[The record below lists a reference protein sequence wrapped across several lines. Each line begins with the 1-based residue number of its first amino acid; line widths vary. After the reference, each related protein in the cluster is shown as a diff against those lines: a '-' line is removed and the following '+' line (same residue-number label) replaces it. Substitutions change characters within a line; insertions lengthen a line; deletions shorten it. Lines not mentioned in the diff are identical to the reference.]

1 MTLLRKAQPMSHTTL
16 VDEKTVLLID
26 GTGHAERMSA
36 RIARS
41 TGARIITAADLTS
54 ALRSIATDEP
64 DGIISG
70 LPMTGDGLPLL
81 LYVAAHHPGL
91 PVVVLLDEADND
103 AAQQAEWFG
112 AKAAIARS
120 ADPGVLSEHV
130 AEALGIR
137 PVVDT
142 EIWDR
147 VAAVATRRHLSLV
160 APPPATRLD
169 DLLSGLF
176 RGLGQVRGLRGSLA
190 LDNDGS
196 LLGAVDASGS
206 LDVPRILAPLQALI
220 LAGQAACTDAGL
232 EHCETAVLRTGEETL
247 VMSCCADASTHAH
260 VVTIVA
266 AEGNRALVE
275 LAHKRLRR
283 EFQVAR
289 AAASYPTTLPSASE
303 ISA

>member
-1 MTLLRKAQPMSHTTL
+1 M
-16 VDEKTVLLID
+16 
-26 GTGHAERMSA
+26 
-36 RIARS
+36 
-41 TGARIITAADLTS
+41 
-54 ALRSIATDEP
+54 
-64 DGIISG
+64 
-70 LPMTGDGLPLL
+70 
-81 LYVAAHHPGL
+81 
-91 PVVVLLDEADND
+91 
-103 AAQQAEWFG
+103 
-112 AKAAIARS
+112 
-120 ADPGVLSEHV
+120 

-137 PVVDT
+137 PAVDT
-142 EIWDR
+142 EIWDHA
-147 VAAVATRRHLSLV
+147 AAVAGRRHLSLV
-160 APPPATRLD
+160 APPPASRLD

-190 LDNDGS
+190 LDDNGS

-220 LAGQAACTDAGL
+220 LAGHAACTDAGL

-266 AEGNRALVE
+266 ADGNQALVE

-289 AAASYPTTLPSASE
+289 AAASNPTTILPSASE

>member
-1 MTLLRKAQPMSHTTL
+1 MSHTTL

-64 DGIISG
+64 NGIISG

-120 ADPGVLSEHV
+120 ADRGVLSEHV

-160 APPPATRLD
+160 APPPATRLY

-190 LDNDGS
+190 LDDDGS

>member
-1 MTLLRKAQPMSHTTL
+1 M
-16 VDEKTVLLID
+16 
-26 GTGHAERMSA
+26 
-36 RIARS
+36 
-41 TGARIITAADLTS
+41 
-54 ALRSIATDEP
+54 
-64 DGIISG
+64 
-70 LPMTGDGLPLL
+70 
-81 LYVAAHHPGL
+81 
-91 PVVVLLDEADND
+91 
-103 AAQQAEWFG
+103 
-112 AKAAIARS
+112 
-120 ADPGVLSEHV
+120 

-137 PVVDT
+137 PDVDT

-160 APPPATRLD
+160 AAPPVSRFDPEER
-169 DLLSGLF
+169 LSGLF

-247 VMSCCADASTHAH
+247 VMSSCADASTHAH

-266 AEGNRALVE
+266 ADGNQALVE

-289 AAASYPTTLPSASE
+289 AAAWNPTTILPSASE